1 MKKTYGKIKF
11 DSDDCLPQKKTLELR
26 NIIIV
31 LRSAFHDGNK
41 NYVKILVRYKIYKLV
56 E

>member
-1 MKKTYGKIKF
+1 MKKTYGKTKF
-11 DSDDCLPQKKTLELR
+11 DSDDCLPLKKTLELH

-31 LRSAFHDGNK
+31 LGSAFHHGNK
-41 NYVKILVRYKIYKLV
+41 IYVKILVRYKLYKLV